1 MRTGKKI
8 NGTQYGYVLDGTRLV
23 RDGSTGAEYLY
34 DSEKKVCGMVYNEEV
49 YYFAKNLQGDVIA
62 LTNSDG
68 RVIAQYSYDAWGKC
82 TVKPMQS
89 IHTEAA
95 NANVFRY
102 RSYIYD
108 TDLGMYYL
116 HNRYYDPEVGRF
128 ISEDPARDGTNW
140 YAYCN
145 GDSVNYVDPTGL
157 WRTVNLGY
165 QAESGDTLWGLSVKL
180 FGNGAY
186 WEDLGYPYDLNERG
200 LRVGDIIGY
209 DGGLIEYEN
218 GQAYVHKSSILY
230 QNGGYHTP
238 QPMPEPPKPA
248 PPNPVSTPKPNTGKT
263 PSPSTSSPGNGGSGG
278 NKGGGNIMEDWKFDI
293 TLPLDPIEFFKFR
306 DVTYEVNAALNKAA
320 TLAKGLRDYVDRMP
334 WPQKYGGEMGL
345 YATFYSWVNHGA
357 AWDIKRPEP
366 WVATIGTV
374 FPGSGRL
381 ITYKG
386 MLVTPEGLGNYT
398 YGYLGAAFGF
408 SYQMLLTGSYAAAG
422 FPSNGSAFDNEI
434 EDEKYVLLG
443 FMSYYL

>member
-128 ISEDPARDGTNW
+128 ISEDPARDGMNW

-248 PPNPVSTPKPNTGKT
+248 PPNPVSTPKPNTGST
-263 PSPSTSSPGNGGSGG
+263 PAPSASSHGNGGGGTAKGMSTGGTKPNSGSG
-278 NKGGGNIMEDWKFDI
+278 NNGKNEYY
-293 TLPLDPIEFFKFR
+293 DPIFK
-306 DVTYEVNAALNKAA
+306 
-320 TLAKGLRDYVDRMP
+320 
-334 WPQKYGGEMGL
+334 
-345 YATFYSWVNHGA
+345 
-357 AWDIKRPEP
+357 IPEP
-366 WVATIGTV
+366 FVSDGTLYY
-374 FPGSGRL
+374 F
-381 ITYKG
+381 
-386 MLVTPEGLGNYT
+386 
-398 YGYLGAAFGF
+398 YGKDQKSHAKRNIKELN
-408 SYQMLLTGSYAAAG
+408 T
-422 FPSNGSAFDNEI
+422 
-434 EDEKYVLLG
+434 
-443 FMSYYL
+443 